1 MEQREREPLLLRS
14 LDLYGRML
22 DTFELPIAWP
32 LLERLSLESHSYLLD
47 VLPDFTGLK
56 SLKLRIKDVDDS
68 TPLSVTLQQ
77 CKRLEVLDL
86 TGFVRSIQIAN
97 EKFWEN
103 CGKTLIKLRLHEE
116 ENLSRRG
123 QRASLS
129 FASIECIAKY
139 CRNLRSL
146 GLDLQC
152 NGRKWVRLSCRVVFP
167 LNIKLTASTAT

>member
-14 LDLYGRML
+14 LELYGRML

-56 SLKLRIKDVDDS
+56 SLKLRITTS
-68 TPLSVTLQQ
+68 TTVHLALQQ

-86 TGFVRSIQIAN
+86 TGFVRSIQTAN
-97 EKFWEN
+97 GELWEK

-116 ENLSRRG
+116 EDPHRRR
-123 QRASLS
+123 QRATLS
-129 FASIECIAKY
+129 FADIECIAKH

-152 NGRKWVRLSCRVVFP
+152 NGRKWVRLNCRVVFP
-167 LNIKLTASTAT
+167 LNVKLTASAAT